1 MDIQTKSGVAVLC
14 PEGDLTIFEA
24 AVFHQALVQLHEQD
38 SPLEIDLSN
47 VEKIDSSGIQL
58 ILAGLKKKEMKITA
72 VQSSVRERFARVGCG
87 ALV

>member
-24 AVFHQALVQLHEQD
+24 AEFHKALVQLHEHD

-47 VEKIDSSGIQL
+47 VERIDSSGIQL
-58 ILAGLKKKEMKITA
+58 ILAGLKKKEMKITEVHSA
-72 VQSSVRERFARVGCG
+72 VREKFVRVGCG
-87 ALV
+87 DLV

>member
-24 AVFHQALVQLHEQD
+24 TEFHKALVQLHEQD
-38 SPLEIDLSN
+38 SPLGIDLSN
-47 VEKIDSSGIQL
+47 VERIDSSGIQL
-58 ILAGLKKKEMKITA
+58 ILAGLKKKEMTITA
-72 VQSSVRERFARVGCG
+72 VQSSVRERFVKVGCG

>member
-1 MDIQTKSGVAVLC
+1 VLC

-47 VEKIDSSGIQL
+47 VERIDSSGIQL

-72 VQSSVRERFARVGCG
+72 VQSSVRESFARIGCG
-87 ALV
+87 TLV